1 MASVYTILSNCFRY
15 DITTSPQENG
25 YDVRVE
31 RYRMSE
37 HNLGV
42 PCTTVIQ
49 QSIFSTRKKYRV
61 DNTKQLNLLL
71 YIHKRFKVPSR
82 ACFDILKYSSGKHVE
97 IIYNEDGSITSL
109 YLSPV
114 LLSLSDSSSSL
125 LETSSSL
132 SLCDKNKGTTRLIII
147 LKITHE
153 VIKHGQLPFFKT

>member
-97 IIYNEDGSITSL
+97 IIYNEDGSITLVSGDTIITMGPE
-109 YLSPV
+109 YPFVPV
-114 LLSLSDSSSSL
+114 TINHNFRDLKPIFYIPTDGS
-125 LETSSSL
+125 TF
-132 SLCDKNKGTTRLIII
+132 DKIIRDYADAR
-147 LKITHE
+147 
-153 VIKHGQLPFFKT
+153 